1 MRYQIIL
8 VLFYLWSKVETFETL
23 PNQYL
28 PCIGLGTLYQYTGD
42 VETKNNGMVLHMYI
56 YIYIHMYILDY
67 GFEWAVSKNGEP
79 KISISMGKIMIAKKL
94 EDSKFANEDQN
105 HRCPVGSNFGFCGIQ
120 ASFST

>member
-56 YIYIHMYILDY
+56 YIYTYVHAY
-67 GFEWAVSKNGEP
+67 N
-79 KISISMGKIMIAKKL
+79 
-94 EDSKFANEDQN
+94 
-105 HRCPVGSNFGFCGIQ
+105 
-120 ASFST
+120 